1 MPIKINPVLYAAF
14 GASVFYYCLFPLYRS
29 NIISVAALLIFIFA
43 PVAALC
49 FFRVLASFPLNKRP
63 LIADTFPQT
72 ARKIKI
78 LPLRLTAFAAG
89 MALGTGAAINASAA
103 VYFGIPEN
111 TVIGITGIMRDDPRL
126 VSGGRAMA
134 EVSLKMG
141 MGSGGVRA
149 TARGETTVFFPEE
162 SAGRLREF
170 GRGAEIF
177 AEGNLRRGTGGSGAL
192 LFSAETLHV
201 TKTAPP
207 LERFRTGLRLGL
219 TQRFTDTPSGDRS
232 WGGMALALLLGIR
245 DNLDTGIAAMYR
257 DAGCSHILALSG
269 MHLAVLVGLI
279 SFLLKKPLGLRAAAL
294 AGSGIII
301 AYCFLVGPLPS
312 LNRAALMYLLGAIAI
327 LGMLERDVLS
337 VLCMAFLI
345 QLAFTPKAGNSLS
358 FILSYLALA
367 GILVIGES
375 INGLLKGK
383 IPVVILQSV
392 SASLGAFIA
401 TAGVSAWFF
410 ETLRPVGIIA
420 GLALAPLAMVYMVAA
435 MVWLGAGL
443 LIPALS
449 PLLEKPLILLYRLM
463 EKIASL
469 SAHMPGMRVNPYLVL
484 SVSAAVAALII
495 VLEHR
500 RGAAEKNME
509 PFD

>member
-1 MPIKINPVLYAAF
+1 VSKL
-14 GASVFYYCLFPLYRS
+14 
-29 NIISVAALLIFIFA
+29 
-43 PVAALC
+43 
-49 FFRVLASFPLNKRP
+49 
-63 LIADTFPQT
+63 
-72 ARKIKI
+72 
-78 LPLRLTAFAAG
+78 LPLRLTLLRSTAFVAG
-89 MALGTGAAINASAA
+89 MALGIGAAVNASSD
-103 VYFGIPEN
+103 VYFGIPED
-111 TVIGITGIMRDDPRL
+111 TISGITGVMRDDPRL
-126 VSGGRAMA
+126 ISGGRAMA
-134 EVSLKMG
+134 EVSLRMVMG
-141 MGSGGVRA
+141 PAGLRA
-149 TARGETTVFFPEE
+149 SARGETTVFFTEE

-170 GRGAEIF
+170 GRGAAIY
-177 AEGNLRRGTGGSGAL
+177 AEGHFRRRVSGAL
-192 LFSAETLHV
+192 LFSADALHV

-219 TQRFTDTPSGDRS
+219 AQRFTDTPSGNSS

-257 DAGCSHILALSG
+257 DAGCSHVLALSG
-269 MHLAVLVGLI
+269 MHLAVLVALI

-294 AGSGIII
+294 VGSCIII

-312 LNRAALMYLLGAIAI
+312 LNRAALMYLLGVLAV
-327 LGMLERDVLS
+327 LGMLQRDLFS
-337 VLCMAFLI
+337 VLCMAFII

-383 IPVVILQSV
+383 IPAVILQPI
-392 SASLGAFIA
+392 SASLGAFII
-401 TAGVSAWFF
+401 TAGVTAWFF

-420 GLALAPLAMVYMVAA
+420 GLALAPLAMIYMVAA
-435 MVWLGAGL
+435 MVWLGVSFT
-443 LIPALS
+443 IPALL

-469 SAHMPGMRVNPYLVL
+469 AAHMPGLKANPYLVL
-484 SVSAAVAALII
+484 SISLALAALAI
-495 VLEHR
+495 VLEYRHS
-500 RGAAEKNME
+500 AAEKKLE